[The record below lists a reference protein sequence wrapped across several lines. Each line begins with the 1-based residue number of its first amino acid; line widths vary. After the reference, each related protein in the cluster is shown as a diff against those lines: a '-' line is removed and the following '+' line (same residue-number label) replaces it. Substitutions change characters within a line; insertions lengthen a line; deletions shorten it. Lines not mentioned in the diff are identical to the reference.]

1 MKNMERK
8 EYLKFKEIEK
18 KLKEVAEIFRV
29 REEDL
34 PRVIDRFKKEIKE
47 MEEILHERLDKT
59 N

>member
-1 MKNMERK
+1 MERE

-34 PRVIDRFKKEIKE
+34 PRVIDRFKKEIEE